1 MSSLQK
7 WMNSERYP
15 AFPLVTGSNIN
26 EMADTGKLL
35 VIFVIDLH
43 SPDTKEDNEK

>member
-7 WMNSERYP
+7 WVNSERYP

-26 EMADTGKLL
+26 EMTDTGKLL
-35 VIFVIDLH
+35 VIFVIDLND
-43 SPDTKEDNEK
+43 PDYKTENEK

>member
-7 WMNSERYP
+7 WLNGERYP
-15 AFPLVTGSNIN
+15 AFPRITGSNIN

-35 VIFVIDLH
+35 VIFVIDLND
-43 SPDTKEDNEK
+43 PYNKDENER